1 MFLSLYVILLLS
13 ILVSTFSISNKSIC
27 FGRARNIVSMLYGLI
42 SFAVQCRI
50 SSIQSILRFPL
61 RLSPISMH
69 SPKIKPVLYGDGIA
83 RSDPSVYIIFFL
95 LRLSWDD
102 GHGPRRFFF
111 FYLPGDVVAR
121 SDFNFSGNGVGKSD
135 QFISRNPH

>member
-1 MFLSLYVILLLS
+1 
-13 ILVSTFSISNKSIC
+13 
-27 FGRARNIVSMLYGLI
+27 MLYGLI

-102 GHGPRRFFF
+102 GHGPRRFFSFIYLGTWLRGPILTFLGMELGNPTSLYLEIHINLSKYLILNF
-111 FYLPGDVVAR
+111 FWLNYKKRHEIITAYE
-121 SDFNFSGNGVGKSD
+121 F
-135 QFISRNPH
+135 